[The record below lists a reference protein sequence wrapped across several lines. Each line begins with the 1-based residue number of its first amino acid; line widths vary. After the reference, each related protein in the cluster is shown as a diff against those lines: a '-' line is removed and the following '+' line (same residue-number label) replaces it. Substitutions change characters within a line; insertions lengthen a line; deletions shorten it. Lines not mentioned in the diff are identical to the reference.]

1 MTAHCTLP
9 DRTDPSSARPAW
21 AIAALLATLLA
32 TLLVACG
39 GDPAAPP
46 VAENP
51 ADPPVT
57 FAVTASLASI
67 KQLTLAWPSSPADTA
82 HVLEDP
88 DGPGPLP
95 ETEIAQVAAAS
106 GQASVDI
113 FLPSAI
119 NASYRVA
126 LCRSSLCVHSEPLT
140 LSGTLEAAMG
150 LIKSEQV
157 VARAGFGEAVALSR
171 DGRVLAVGAP
181 LDSVDASSGMGAPG
195 TGAVHLYE
203 KSDAGPWVFRTRV
216 LAPFPDDGDQFGLAL
231 ALSEDGSVLA
241 VGAPEMDASG
251 IADGGANNAGS
262 DTGGV
267 FVFKRLGDTWPVAA
281 FVQGSGASDGDW
293 FGGSV
298 DLSDDGETLA
308 VGATQLGKLFAD
320 PSRDGK
326 AFVFQDQGGS
336 WVEQAL
342 LRDDNLLSGNAFGQA
357 VALSADGNTLAVGDP
372 RDKSPDTGVH
382 AAPLTTSDGSS
393 RGAVHLFAR
402 TVDTWA
408 RTTYV
413 KAPRDIG
420 SAHFGQSVDLD
431 ATAQTLLIG
440 APQADLDPSGT
451 FEDSVYSN
459 SGAALVYS
467 AGPGGWSFAAMLR
480 APAPVASDRFGSVV
494 ALSGDGRTAS
504 AGAYLQ
510 DDVGVGV
517 GGPGTGLTSSELG
530 AAYAFMAT
538 AGSWEPAVV
547 LKPSEVVG
555 TGGTWHGRSV
565 ALSGD
570 GRTLAVGAGSHD
582 GNAAGIQADPTLPQG
597 MSAANSG
604 AVYLY

>member
-1 MTAHCTLP
+1 MTDVKPFRAF
-9 DRTDPSSARPAW
+9 PSACPVW
-21 AIAALLATLLA
+21 ALSALLALFLA
-32 TLLVACG
+32 GCG
-39 GDPAAPP
+39 GQPAPEVAADEAAEPEAPAPP
-46 VAENP
+46 S
-51 ADPPVT
+51 T
-57 FAVTASLASI
+57 FAITASLSSV
-67 KQLTLAWPSSPADTA
+67 KLLTLAWPVAQPVDTA
-82 HVLEDP
+82 QVLEDP

-95 ETEIAQVAAAS
+95 ETELAQVAAAD
-106 GQASVDI
+106 GQATVDI
-113 FLPSAI
+113 FLPTAI
-119 NASYRVA
+119 QATYRVA
-126 LCRSSLCVHSEPLT
+126 LCLGGSCVHSEPLA

-150 LIKSEQV
+150 LIKAQQV
-157 VARAGFGEAVALSR
+157 VRRASFGEAVALSR
-171 DGRVLAVGAP
+171 NGQVLAVGAP
-181 LDSVDASSGMGAPG
+181 TETVDATSDMGAPEV
-195 TGAVHLYE
+195 GAVHLYE
-203 KSDAGPWVFRTRV
+203 KTHAGPWMFRTRV
-216 LAPFPDDGDQFGLAL
+216 LAPSPDHGDKFGLAL

-241 VGAPEMDASG
+241 VGAPEMDAMG
-251 IADGGANNAGS
+251 TADGGANNAGS

-267 FVFKRLGDTWPVAA
+267 FVFKRVADAWPLSA

-326 AFVFQDQGGS
+326 TFVFQDQGGS

-372 RDKSPDTGVH
+372 RDKSPGTGVH
-382 AAPLTTSDGSS
+382 AAPLTTSDGSN

-420 SAHFGQSVDLD
+420 SAHFGHSVDLD

-494 ALSGDGRTAS
+494 ALSGDGRTAT

-530 AAYAFMAT
+530 AAYVFMAT
-538 AGSWEPAVV
+538 GGSWGPAVV
-547 LKPSEVVG
+547 LKPSDMVG
-555 TGGTWHGRSV
+555 TSGTWHGRSV

-570 GRTLAVGAGSHD
+570 GRTLAVGASAHD
-582 GNAAGIQADPTLPQG
+582 GDAAGIQADPTLPQG
-597 MSAANSG
+597 LSGANSG